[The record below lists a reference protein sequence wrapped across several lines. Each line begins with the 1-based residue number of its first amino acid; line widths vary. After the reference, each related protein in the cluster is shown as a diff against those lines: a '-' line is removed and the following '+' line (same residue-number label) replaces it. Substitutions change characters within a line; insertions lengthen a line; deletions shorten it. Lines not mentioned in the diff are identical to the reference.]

1 MDNLT
6 QKLTA
11 SRFSLFEVAC
21 YCATALLIDSVF
33 YAALTI
39 AAVSMINKLIKGMPN
54 DK

>member
-1 MDNLT
+1 MDKLT

-11 SRFSLFEVAC
+11 SRFSFFEVAC
-21 YCATALLIDSVF
+21 YCATVLLIDSVF

-39 AAVSMINKLIKGMPN
+39 FTVSMINKLVKGMSN